1 MKTLLLFLSLVSCI
15 SAAYSQTDGFFNVYK
30 DVEKSFCASSVV
42 ETDDGCL
49 IVAVY
54 DYNAGAGE
62 FEKMSS
68 TGEMLARMP
77 ISDENVFSGIEGLYH
92 DPDNP
97 ELFYAIG
104 HVIHW
109 DEQITR
115 PYVLHFDGDLNILDR
130 KEVNLPRDYHRF
142 VMSRAIM
149 TQEGD
154 FIYATSLDEQDG
166 YHRLYMRIA
175 SDGTLLEFHEETEGC
190 GNAILINAIFEFP
203 EGNRFGDY
211 RSSYLTE
218 GYLTQVTRLFGF
230 DDSFVF
236 DTIQE
241 YENITE
247 TEGVYTHSISKIS
260 IANSTVVSLN
270 DSVLLF
276 SEEVHESWSLP
287 SGSTPK
293 SDRSTLLSSTDLN
306 GNIKNYLVIG
316 SDNDTV
322 DHPVAFNAIDI
333 AKNDSKEVQIYHG
346 CYGSTGILPCSNPY
360 YIVITKT
367 DANLN
372 VIWQK
377 SYTHPSLF
385 LQATYLYATNYG
397 GCVVVGCAYDYNSNH
412 YDLFA
417 LKIDENGTLGTDE
430 IIVENLVAIYPNPAN
445 AIVNV
450 AGENLKQIEV
460 LNPQGQCIATHHV
473 EGSQTIIDI
482 SDLPAGIFFLGI
494 TDESGRYCVRKLMK
508 EQR

>member
-1 MKTLLLFLSLVSCI
+1 MKNFLLFLSILQFI
-15 SAAYSQTDGFFNVYK
+15 SAAYPQSEGFFNVY
-30 DVEKSFCASSVV
+30 EETQKSFCASSVI
-42 ETDDGCL
+42 ETADGCL

-62 FEKMSS
+62 LKKMSS
-68 TGEMLARMP
+68 DGAMLARMP
-77 ISDENVFSGIEGLYH
+77 ISDESVFSGIENLYH
-92 DPDNP
+92 DPENP
-97 ELFYAIG
+97 KLFYGIG

-109 DEQITR
+109 DEQITK
-115 PYVLHFDGDLNILDR
+115 PYILHFDSDLNILDS
-130 KEVNLPRDYHRF
+130 KEVELPRDYHRF

-154 FIYATSLDEQDG
+154 FIYATSLNVQDG

-175 SDGTLLEFHEETEGC
+175 TDGTLLKFHEETEGC
-190 GNAILINAIFEFP
+190 GDAILINAIFEFP

-211 RSSYLTE
+211 RSSLLTE

-230 DDSFVF
+230 DDNFVF
-236 DTIQE
+236 DTIHE

-247 TEGVYTHSISKIS
+247 TEGVYTHLIMKSSL
-260 IANSTVVSLN
+260 ANSTAIPLN

-276 SEEVHESWSLP
+276 SEEVNESWSLP

-293 SDRSTLLSSTDLN
+293 TDRSTLLSSTDLD

-322 DHPVAFNAIDI
+322 DYPMAFNAIGI
-333 AKNDSKEVQIYHG
+333 AKNDSDEVQIFHG
-346 CYGSTGILPCSNPY
+346 CYGSAGTLFCSNPY
-360 YIVITKT
+360 NIVITKT

-385 LQATYLYATNYG
+385 LQATYLYATNDG
-397 GCVVVGCAYDYNSNH
+397 GCIVVGGAYDYNSNH

-417 LKIDENGTLGTDE
+417 FKIDENGTLGTDE
-430 IIVENLVAIYPNPAN
+430 IIVEDLASVYPNPAN
-445 AIVNV
+445 ASVTV
-450 AGENLKQIEV
+450 TGEDLKQIEV
-460 LNPQGQCIATHHV
+460 INTLGQRLATRHV
-473 EGSQTIIDI
+473 EGSKVTIDI
-482 SDLPAGIFFLGI
+482 GNLPVGVFFLGI
-494 TDESGRYCVRKLMK
+494 TDENGKYCVRKLVK
-508 EQR
+508 E

>member
-1 MKTLLLFLSLVSCI
+1 MKTLLLFLSLSLCVSV
-15 SAAYSQTDGFFNVYK
+15 AYPQTDGFFNVYK
-30 DVEKSFCASSVV
+30 DMEKSFCASSVI

-54 DYNAGAGE
+54 DYDAGAGE
-62 FEKMSS
+62 LKKMSS

-130 KEVNLPRDYHRF
+130 KEVNLPRDYRRF

-154 FIYATSLDEQDG
+154 FIYATSLDAQDD

-175 SDGTLLEFHEETEGC
+175 SDGTLLKFHEETEDC

-211 RSSYLTE
+211 RSSYLVE

-230 DDSFVF
+230 DDGFVF
-236 DTIQE
+236 DTLQE

-247 TEGVYTHSISKIS
+247 TEGVYIHSISKIS
-260 IANSTVVSLN
+260 IANSTVISLN

-293 SDRSTLLSSTDLN
+293 TDRSTLLSSTDLD

-322 DHPVAFNAIDI
+322 DYPVAFNAIGI
-333 AKNDSKEVQIYHG
+333 AKNDSDEVQVFHG
-346 CYGSTGILPCSNPY
+346 CFGNTGILPCSKPY
-360 YIVITKT
+360 NIVITKT

-385 LQATYLYATNYG
+385 LQATYLYATNDG
-397 GCVVVGCAYDYNSNH
+397 GCIVVGGAYDHNSNH

-417 LKIDENGTLGTDE
+417 LKIDGNGTLGTDE
-430 IIVENLVAIYPNPAN
+430 IIVEDFVTIYPNPAN
-445 AIVNV
+445 TTVTIK
-450 AGENLKQIEV
+450 GKDLKQIEL
-460 LNPQGQCIATHHV
+460 LNMQGQHLVTHYV
-473 EGSQTIIDI
+473 ESPEITIDI
-482 SDLPAGIFFLGI
+482 SDMPAGIFFLGI
-494 TDESGRYCVRKLMK
+494 TDESGKYCVRKLVK
-508 EQR
+508 K